1 MSFKTIDDLLRMT
14 GARLS
19 GKSDVPLAQSRINH
33 SKFLANNYLHWDLIR
48 PHLLHPEIHRTY
60 KNDENSEF
68 VIQYLASEGL
78 IKNAKSGV
86 LQFSSDTAKAYL
98 SGQWLEE
105 LVYFAYLEA
114 GVEEAYFSQVIDWTL
129 NGINGRNEIDVI
141 ARRGD
146 TLSFTSCKAMNSGK
160 NKGSM
165 DKLRNYITE
174 TDYWNNHFANNKGK
188 ALLVASTD
196 MVDEYNSKH
205 RYEQLTARAQV
216 LDVHIIGLEDISWP
230 NIVDRIDGHWD

>member
-1 MSFKTIDDLLRMT
+1 
-14 GARLS
+14 
-19 GKSDVPLAQSRINH
+19 
-33 SKFLANNYLHWDLIR
+33 
-48 PHLLHPEIHRTY
+48 
-60 KNDENSEF
+60 
-68 VIQYLASEGL
+68 
-78 IKNAKSGV
+78 
-86 LQFSSDTAKAYL
+86 
-98 SGQWLEE
+98 
-105 LVYFAYLEA
+105 
-114 GVEEAYFSQVIDWTL
+114 
-129 NGINGRNEIDVI
+129 
-141 ARRGD
+141 
-146 TLSFTSCKAMNSGK
+146 MNSGK